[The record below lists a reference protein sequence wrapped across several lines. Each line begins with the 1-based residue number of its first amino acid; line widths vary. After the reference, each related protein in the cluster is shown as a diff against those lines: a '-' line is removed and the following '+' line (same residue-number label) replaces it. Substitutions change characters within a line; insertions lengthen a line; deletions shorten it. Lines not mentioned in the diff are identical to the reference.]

1 MSIENFFTTRSFI
14 LPAQAQSVAQG
25 KVLPGGQAQ
34 GVNFLDFIL
43 AQINPVRD
51 EAQSAGKTAVQN
63 TEDGPLQSDNK
74 LLEKKPEL
82 NVAELLAANP
92 EIEEELKD
100 FIESTQLDPE
110 AALTQVLRL
119 NQQAFDNVLKPLTD
133 GIITTAEIAEGSP
146 RILQAFLIEQPQDD
160 SKFIIDINTLKEKIE
175 SILEEGGPEL
185 IALNLT
191 PEQLDIARSLSEVA
205 PLPPEL
211 QDNPFATLVQMIA
224 PVNQPE
230 TEAVSFA
237 QEIIQEINEDPA
249 LQNLVAILLPP
260 TAQPQPKA
268 QQTLDTTLPPQASSQ
283 AYNQMEILAMRLN
296 NLSVGGST
304 PPPAEGEALFTL
316 EDYEG
321 NLQPSQDGKGQ
332 SKGGN
337 NAAFEALMNAES
349 RGNTTP
355 APSPDL
361 SVLQNWPFPAGSTLF
376 SAFEFGQELTDQ
388 YGLNTTSS
396 APSTLGTLTSA
407 ITQAQ
412 SAANAHPATQMVA
425 VTLQKAAGA
434 GENKT
439 LTLQLE
445 PPELGRVQVKM
456 TFGADKTVKAVLL
469 SEKPET
475 HMMLQRDA
483 QTLERAL
490 QGIELD
496 SDGGLQF
503 ELAEHGFDFDQNN
516 QRGGGHDRGGTGAG
530 EDADGVEESIET
542 TMTWQV
548 DPETGHMR
556 YDIVA

>member
-14 LPAQAQSVAQG
+14 LPVQTQGAEQSKG
-25 KVLPGGQAQ
+25 LPDAQAQ
-34 GVNFLDFIL
+34 GVSFLDFIL
-43 AQINPVRD
+43 AQINQVRD
-51 EAQSAGKTAVQN
+51 ETQSTTQPAKDTPD
-63 TEDGPLQSDNK
+63 TLLRSDNK
-74 LLEKKPEL
+74 LLEDKPKL
-82 NVAELLAANP
+82 NIAELLAANP
-92 EIEEELKD
+92 GIEKELKD
-100 FIESTQLDPE
+100 FIESTQLGPE
-110 AALTQVLRL
+110 AALTQVLSL
-119 NQQAFDNVLKPLTD
+119 NQQAFDDVLKPLTD

-146 RILQAFLIEQPQDD
+146 RILQTLLIEQPQDD
-160 SKFIIDINTLKEKIE
+160 GEFIININTLKENIE
-175 SILEEGGPEL
+175 SIIKDGGAAVT
-185 IALNLT
+185 ALNMT
-191 PEQLDIARSLSEVA
+191 PEQIDIVRNLPEGA
-205 PLPPEL
+205 PLPPDI
-211 QDNPFATLVQMIA
+211 QGNPFAMLVQMVAAA
-224 PVNQPE
+224 PVNQPD
-230 TEAVSFA
+230 TEAASFA
-237 QEIIQEINEDPA
+237 QEIIKEIQEDPA

-260 TAQPQPKA
+260 TVQAHTQNITTSSDAAAQKP
-268 QQTLDTTLPPQASSQ
+268 
-283 AYNQMEILAMRLN
+283 YEILAARLN
-296 NLSVGGST
+296 NLSVGSST
-304 PPPAEGEALFTL
+304 PPPTEAEALFIL

-337 NAAFEALMNAES
+337 NAAFEALMNAGS
-349 RGNTTP
+349 KGNTAP

-361 SVLQNWPFPAGSTLF
+361 SILQNWPFPAGSTLF

-425 VTLQKAAGA
+425 VTLQKSAGA
-434 GENKT
+434 GENKI

-516 QRGGGHDRGGTGAG
+516 QRGGGHDKGGTGMG
-530 EDADGVEESIET
+530 EDAGGIEETIET

-548 DPETGHMR
+548 DPETGRTR